1 MTEAPISPLRRR
13 MIEDMTIRKF
23 APRTQEGYIRAVKG
37 FSAFLGGSPDRAS
50 FEDLRRY
57 QLHLVASGA
66 GAPTINHTV
75 TALRFL
81 FIVTLRKPRLVA
93 RLPFIRQ
100 PRKLPIV
107 LSPEEVAR
115 LLDAAPSLK
124 YKAALSVAYG
134 AGLRASEIISL
145 KIEDID
151 STRMVIRVEQGK
163 GRKDRYVMLSPY
175 LLGLLRAWW
184 KTARPQG
191 WLFPGRDPVQPLTTR
206 QLNRACHAA
215 AMMAEINKP
224 VSLHTLRHSFATHL
238 LEQKTDIRVIQVLL
252 EAETYCSPTPD
263 RGADLLSV
271 SSPVRRYR
279 AHCETICLPWC

>member
-1 MTEAPISPLRRR
+1 MTEAPVSPLRRR
-13 MIEDMTIRKF
+13 MTEDMTIRKF
-23 APRTQEGYIRAVKG
+23 APRTQEGYIRAIKG
-37 FSAFLGGSPDRAS
+37 FSAFFGASPDTAN

-66 GAPTINHTV
+66 GTPTVNHTV

-81 FIVTLRKPRLVA
+81 FIVTLRKPQVVI
-93 RLPFIRQ
+93 RLPFIRE

-115 LLDAAPSLK
+115 LLDAARLK

-134 AGLRASEIISL
+134 AGLRASEVVSL

-175 LLGLLRAWW
+175 LLDLLRAWW
-184 KTARPQG
+184 RAARPRG
-191 WLFPGRDPVQPLTTR
+191 WLFPGRDPIQPLTTR

-215 AMMAEINKP
+215 AMMAEIDKP

-252 EAETYCSPTPD
+252 GHKKLDTTALYTRVALKALGEITSPLEQLVTTMRPP
-263 RGADLLSV
+263 A
-271 SSPVRRYR
+271 
-279 AHCETICLPWC
+279 